1 MSKKFN
7 FVVAAYIISFI
18 LSFSTVNFDDKFDN
32 ELSIFLKNYNIT
44 YNSEYPY
51 YVVIIYLLL
60 YAFALFS
67 SVAMLFRIKYSHY
80 IFVFAT
86 IIGYSIYIFE
96 TDTISVSTMTENIYA
111 SLLTFFE
118 GALVA
123 LIMFRDDVGF
133 KKGADEIV

>member
-7 FVVAAYIISFI
+7 FVVVSYIIFFI
-18 LSFSTVNFDDKFDN
+18 LSFSTINFDEKFDN
-32 ELSIFLKNYNIT
+32 ELSIFLKNYNII

-51 YVVIIYLLL
+51 YVVVIYLSL

-67 SVAMLFRIKYSHY
+67 SIAMLFRVRYSHY
-80 IFVFAT
+80 IFVCAT
-86 IIGYSIYIFE
+86 LIGYSIYIFE
-96 TDTISVSTMTENIYA
+96 LDTISVSTMTEDLYA
-111 SLLTFFE
+111 SLSIFFE

-123 LIMFRDDVGF
+123 LIMFHDDIGF